1 MITAMCDVMKEAY
14 RRGWITTRDG
24 NASLRIANSKRIHM
38 TPSGVRKNVI
48 NPEMLVKIDIQ
59 ENGELT
65 FRSGMNL
72 DATGEWE
79 MHYLILKEATTT
91 KSVVHLHPT
100 NIIAAMHV
108 GWDLHEMVKPFP
120 EVYRYTRVGH
130 NVDSVAPLSNELA
143 SETKK
148 MLGVQHNIQ
157 EFDIVGQKS
166 HGVAAVGKNPW
177 DAFEHIERV
186 EHIAQI
192 VLASGVKPDI
202 SINKKEWWK
211 VRGMP

>member
-24 NASLRIANSKRIHM
+24 NTSLRIANSKRLHM
-38 TPSGVRKNVI
+38 TPSGVRKNVV
-48 NPEMLVKIDIQ
+48 NPEMLIKIEMKDD
-59 ENGELT
+59 GGLD
-65 FRSGMNL
+65 FHSAMNL
-72 DATGEWE
+72 QATGEWE

-120 EVYRYTRVGH
+120 EVYRYTRVGR
-130 NVDSVAPLSNELA
+130 NVGSYPPLSKELA
-143 SETKK
+143 EGTKRQ
-148 MLGVQHNIQ
+148 LGVSKNVQ
-157 EFDIVGQKS
+157 EYDIVGQQS
-166 HGVAAVGKNPW
+166 HGVTAVGKNPW
-177 DAFEHIERV
+177 DAFEHIERL

-192 VLASGVKPDI
+192 VLASGVKP
-202 SINKKEWWK
+202 
-211 VRGMP
+211 